1 MTLRAGFVGLG
12 NMGEGMALNLLR
24 AGLPLTVRDVR
35 PEPLERLRAAG
46 ARVVDSNFELGRS
59 CDVVCLAVFDAEQ
72 VRQVCLASGADA
84 GLLAGLSPGAVIG
97 IHSTVPVSLSRELA
111 ELASPRGIQV
121 LDAPMTGGGEVAARE
136 GKLTFFVGGEGTAFE
151 RCKPVFEAMTHK
163 LFHVGP
169 LGAGAAAK
177 IMSNFL
183 AISNTI
189 TVREALRLARGFG
202 IPEERL
208 LEIVN
213 QGGVGSS
220 WVSNNWQRI
229 REQEAHYTTGKAGMV
244 AMASKDMH
252 LALALAEATH
262 TAMPVLSFLVET
274 ALPDLAANGLTA

>member
-1 MTLRAGFVGLG
+1 MLRVGFVGLG

-24 AGLPLTVRDVR
+24 AGFRLTVRDLR
-35 PEPLERLRAAG
+35 PEPVERMSTAG
-46 ARVVDSNFELGRS
+46 ASVARSNFELGRS
-59 CDVVCLAVFDAEQ
+59 CDVVCIAVFNEEQ
-72 VRQVCLASGADA
+72 VRQTCLPDGEDG
-84 GLLAGLSPGAVIG
+84 GLLAGLSAGGIIC
-97 IHSTVPVSLSRELA
+97 IHSTVPTSSSRELA
-111 ELASPRGIQV
+111 ELAEPRGLRV

-136 GKLTFFVGGEGTAFE
+136 GKLTFFVGGDDAAFA
-151 RCKPVFEAMTHK
+151 RCKPVFKAMTQN

-189 TVREALRLARGFG
+189 VVREALRLARGFG

-213 QGGVGSS
+213 KGGVGSS

-252 LALALAEATH
+252 LALMLAQDTH
-262 TAMPVLSFLVET
+262 TPMPVLSFLVET
-274 ALPDLAANGLTA
+274 AVPDLAAHSLTD

>member
-1 MTLRAGFVGLG
+1 MKLRAGFVGLG
-12 NMGEGMALNLLR
+12 NMGEGMAFNLLR
-24 AGLPLTVRDVR
+24 AGFPLTVRDVR
-35 PEPLERLRAAG
+35 PEPLERLGAAG
-46 ARVVDSNFELGRS
+46 AQVVHSNFELGRS
-59 CDVVCLAVFDAEQ
+59 CDIVCLAVFDADQ

-84 GLLAGLSPGAVIG
+84 GLLAGLSAGAVIC

-111 ELASPRGIQV
+111 ELAGSRGIQV

-151 RCKPVFEAMTHK
+151 RCKPVFAAMTHK

-169 LGAGAAAK
+169 LGCGAAAK

-189 TVREALRLARGFG
+189 TVREALRLARDFG
-202 IPEERL
+202 IAEERL
-208 LEIVN
+208 LDIVN

-244 AMASKDMH
+244 AMASKDMR

-262 TAMPVLSFLVET
+262 TAMPVLSYLVET
-274 ALPDLAANGLTA
+274 ALPELAANSLTA

>member
-1 MTLRAGFVGLG
+1 MKLRAGFVGLG
-12 NMGEGMALNLLR
+12 NMGEGMAFNLLR
-24 AGLPLTVRDVR
+24 AGFPLTVRDVR
-35 PEPLERLRAAG
+35 PEPLERLGAAG
-46 ARVVDSNFELGRS
+46 AQVVHSNFELGRS
-59 CDVVCLAVFDAEQ
+59 CDIVCLAVFDADQ
-72 VRQVCLASGADA
+72 VRQVCLASCADA
-84 GLLAGLSPGAVIG
+84 GLLAGLSAGAVIC

-111 ELASPRGIQV
+111 ELAGSRGIQV

-151 RCKPVFEAMTHK
+151 RCKPVFAAMTHK

-169 LGAGAAAK
+169 LGCGAAAK

-189 TVREALRLARGFG
+189 TVREALRLARDFG
-202 IPEERL
+202 IAEERL
-208 LEIVN
+208 LDIVN

-244 AMASKDMH
+244 AMASKDMR

-262 TAMPVLSFLVET
+262 TAMPVLSYLVET
-274 ALPDLAANGLTA
+274 ALPELAANSLTA

>member
-1 MTLRAGFVGLG
+1 MKLRAGFVGLG
-12 NMGEGMALNLLR
+12 NMGEGMAFNLLR
-24 AGLPLTVRDVR
+24 AGFPLTVRDVR
-35 PEPLERLRAAG
+35 PEPLERLGAAG
-46 ARVVDSNFELGRS
+46 AHVVHSNFELGRS
-59 CDVVCLAVFDAEQ
+59 CDIVCLAVFDADQ

-84 GLLAGLSPGAVIG
+84 GLLAGLSAGAVIC

-111 ELASPRGIQV
+111 ELAGPRGIQV

-136 GKLTFFVGGEGTAFE
+136 GKLTFFVGGEGSAFE
-151 RCKPVFEAMTHK
+151 RCQPVFAAMTHK

-169 LGAGAAAK
+169 LGCGAAAK

-189 TVREALRLARGFG
+189 TVREALRLARDFG
-202 IPEERL
+202 IAEERL
-208 LEIVN
+208 LDIVN

-244 AMASKDMH
+244 AMASKDMR

-262 TAMPVLSFLVET
+262 TAMPVLSYLVET
-274 ALPDLAANGLTA
+274 ALPELAANSLTA